1 MEPKRVEELA
11 SLAAEVSKDIV
22 RMVGVARSGPLE
34 MPLGIVDL
42 LVYLYWEVL
51 LILPSMPK
59 REDRDR
65 FLLGIPSFSPALY
78 AVLARRG
85 YFDREEL
92 WHYRRLGAMLQAA
105 PDFKRTPGADAPC
118 ISSASELY
126 IAIPLA
132 RSLLSLAALSQRV
145 FCLCPMGDLKDEF
158 FIIEAKRAA
167 SEGIS
172 NLVLLIIC
180 GESEKIVQA
189 EADIT
194 EYYKDFADYG
204 WETSKI
210 DGHSY
215 LGMEKVFT
223 DLDWDSKKPKVLFIK
238 VQNIK
243 KLSFMERSHKKTQ
256 LCMSIE
262 EMDHALEELE
272 GRENE

>member
-1 MEPKRVEELA
+1 MESKRVEELA
-11 SLAAEVSKDIV
+11 SIAAEVSKDIV

-42 LVYLYWEVL
+42 LVYLYWDEL

-65 FLLGIPSFSPALY
+65 FLLGITAFSPALY

-105 PDFKRTPGADAPC
+105 PDFKRTPGSDAPC

-132 RSLLSLAALSQRV
+132 SSLLSSAVPSQRV
-145 FCLCPMGDLKDEF
+145 FCLCPMSDLEDES

-167 SEGIS
+167 AEGIS
-172 NLVLLIIC
+172 NLVLLIAC
-180 GESEKIVQA
+180 GESEQA
-189 EADIT
+189 AQDEMDIAK
-194 EYYKDFADYG
+194 YYRDFVNYG
-204 WETSKI
+204 WETSNI
-210 DGHSY
+210 DGHNY
-215 LGMEKVFT
+215 LDMEKVFAN
-223 DLDWDSKKPKVLFIK
+223 LDWDSNRPKALFIQ

-243 KLSFMERSHKKTQ
+243 KLSFVESSHLNTQ
-256 LCMSIE
+256 ICMSIE
-262 EMDHALEELE
+262 DMDHALEELE
-272 GRENE
+272 GRNSE